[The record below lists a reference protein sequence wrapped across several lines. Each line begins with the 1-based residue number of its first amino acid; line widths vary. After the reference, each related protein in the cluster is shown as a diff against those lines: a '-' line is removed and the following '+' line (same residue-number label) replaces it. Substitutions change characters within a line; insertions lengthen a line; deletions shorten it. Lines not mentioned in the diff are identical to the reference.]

1 MSCKVRVKK
10 KKFDGYSKTMCM
22 NDDLFLIHPRAFST
36 IFKKSY
42 SCGFTIPSCVKHILN
57 QYSIDLGNVN

>member
-1 MSCKVRVKK
+1 M
-10 KKFDGYSKTMCM
+10 FDGYSKTMCM

-36 IFKKSY
+36 NFKKSY

-57 QYSIDLGNVN
+57 QYSIDLDNVN